1 MSRLWRR
8 PGRGWSS
15 SRGSLSWPRW
25 NDDGDDG
32 GDGDDSDVDGAG
44 AGETDMRKIFD
55 IVFHRVFSHPS
66 EPNRGQR
73 WRPYL
78 LASMQGGSTLYSI
91 DCLYLCSVLSIIF
104 PIKATACFC
113 WGKWENAFFLPNL
126 AVFLFLSLPYLQLLS
141 SDGVTSWLSGEEV
154 ELQSK
159 SLARLNRRS
168 LGAARFPSLSLELL
182 MWSWVPNSVST
193 NWFTAGIAWSW
204 CGRNMA
210 TRGIRGLN
218 FCQKLYF
225 THQHMT
231 QKDKDNHIKQLV
243 FFLRWQFQGCFH
255 CDQR

>member
-44 AGETDMRKIFD
+44 AGKTDMRKIFD

-78 LASMQGGSTLYSI
+78 LASMQGGGTLYSI
-91 DCLYLCSVLSIIF
+91 NCLYLRSVLSIIF

-113 WGKWENAFFLPNL
+113 WGKWENAIFLPSWL
-126 AVFLFLSLPYLQLLS
+126 YFCFCLCHIFSFYLQTGWQAGCLAKKWSCKANPWQDWTGLL
-141 SDGVTSWLSGEEV
+141 
-154 ELQSK
+154 
-159 SLARLNRRS
+159 
-168 LGAARFPSLSLELL
+168 
-182 MWSWVPNSVST
+182 
-193 NWFTAGIAWSW
+193 
-204 CGRNMA
+204 
-210 TRGIRGLN
+210 
-218 FCQKLYF
+218 
-225 THQHMT
+225 
-231 QKDKDNHIKQLV
+231 
-243 FFLRWQFQGCFH
+243 
-255 CDQR
+255 